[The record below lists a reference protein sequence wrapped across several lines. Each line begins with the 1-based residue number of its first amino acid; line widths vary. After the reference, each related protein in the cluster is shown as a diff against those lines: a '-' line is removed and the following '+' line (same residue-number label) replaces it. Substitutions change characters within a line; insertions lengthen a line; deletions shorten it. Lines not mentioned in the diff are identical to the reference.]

1 MTFCGGTI
9 KIFANVANSVA
20 GNLFIESVNESD
32 KGECIR
38 NEVRVENRGG
48 WQKGENFCKV
58 KMAIK
63 IRRGGKGDTCR
74 RRCRQRDNSGH
85 IGVVDVVEDVDDAQ
99 FQRKKDKKKE
109 PRGFS

>member
-1 MTFCGGTI
+1 MILDEKKNETKDENFEISVTFCGGTI

-63 IRRGGKGDTCR
+63 IRREGGR
-74 RRCRQRDNSGH
+74 RHLSSSMSSTG
-85 IGVVDVVEDVDDAQ
+85 
-99 FQRKKDKKKE
+99 
-109 PRGFS
+109 